1 MRPKGLQEVT
11 SAKDYPVQRQSS
23 RGPVRVQSL
32 RDVTARR
39 RIEARTIPTTHAQR
53 LSEIAWLEREAER
66 LQRESAI
73 FEANLQ
79 RIHDRLTAIAERR
92 EALLQLVRE
101 GLGMSEPARSDS
113 PPKRA
118 NSPALNG
125 DIEVVA
131 IEY

>member
-23 RGPVRVQSL
+23 RGQVRIQSL

-73 FEANLQ
+73 FEANLR
-79 RIHDRLTAIAERR
+79 RIHGRLTAIAERR

-101 GLGMSEPARSDS
+101 GLGMNEPARHEAEDEQ
-113 PPKRA
+113 RQQDA
-118 NSPALNG
+118 QCFEAHDGL
-125 DIEVVA
+125 
-131 IEY
+131 